1 MMQKHAGHGT
11 GRPENPVRRKQP
23 AHVGDVHEVFP
34 PGNVPSEQVD
44 DLVVLLDGMD
54 MDDLDR
60 EGAALPDAEC
70 GQLSA
75 EDVDGESLDE
85 IDQAEVAGVT
95 DPVKM
100 YLREMGAVSLLDRE
114 KEVQIAKRIED
125 GEREIREVVIHA
137 PFVVDDVISLAQR
150 LAANRL
156 SIREVISG
164 LEDCDAD
171 VDEACCRKQVIDMV
185 KQISRSQGNKKGLER
200 RLVNG
205 GGDKAQRARLAQ
217 KIEQERVNSIGL
229 LKALDLSKQQIAA
242 MVRRLR
248 AFSEGLERAEKEPAA
263 RARREAIKGVE
274 QESGLD
280 ARSLKSA
287 IRSVEEAEI
296 KVRVAKDEMLKANL
310 RLVVSLA
317 KKYTNRGLHFADLI
331 QEGNIGLIKAVDK
344 FEYQKGYKFSTY
356 ATWWIRQA
364 MTRAIA
370 DQARTIRVPVHMVE
384 TINKMIKASRRL
396 LQERGR
402 EPTPEEIAQKISLP
416 LHKVRS
422 ILQIAKEPV
431 SLQISIGDH
440 EDSSLS
446 DFIDD
451 KKTASPGEVAINYN
465 LQEETH
471 QILSALTAREEK
483 IVRMRFGIGEKSDH
497 TLEEVGQDFDVTRE
511 RIRQIENKALQ
522 KLRHPRRSKLLRT
535 FIER

>member
-1 MMQKHAGHGT
+1 MMQKHAGQGT
-11 GRPENPVRRKQP
+11 GRPVHAGKRKEP
-23 AHVGDVHEVFP
+23 ASAGDMHEVFP

-60 EGAALPDAEC
+60 EGALPDAEC

-137 PFVVDDVISLAQR
+137 PFVVDEVISLAQR

>member
-1 MMQKHAGHGT
+1 
-11 GRPENPVRRKQP
+11 
-23 AHVGDVHEVFP
+23 
-34 PGNVPSEQVD
+34 
-44 DLVVLLDGMD
+44 
-54 MDDLDR
+54 
-60 EGAALPDAEC
+60 
-70 GQLSA
+70 
-75 EDVDGESLDE
+75 
-85 IDQAEVAGVT
+85 
-95 DPVKM
+95 
-100 YLREMGAVSLLDRE
+100 
-114 KEVQIAKRIED
+114 
-125 GEREIREVVIHA
+125 
-137 PFVVDDVISLAQR
+137 
-150 LAANRL
+150 
-156 SIREVISG
+156 
-164 LEDCDAD
+164 
-171 VDEACCRKQVIDMV
+171 
-185 KQISRSQGNKKGLER
+185 
-200 RLVNG
+200 
-205 GGDKAQRARLAQ
+205 
-217 KIEQERVNSIGL
+217 
-229 LKALDLSKQQIAA
+229 LSKQQITA
-242 MVRRLR
+242 MMRRLK
-248 AFSEGLERAEKEPAA
+248 AFREGLERAEKEPAA

-287 IRSVEEAEI
+287 VRSVEEAEI

>member
-1 MMQKHAGHGT
+1 MMQKNAGQGA
-11 GRPENPVRRKQP
+11 GRTEHYSKKKAPLRADDIN
-23 AHVGDVHEVFP
+23 DMFP
-34 PGNVPSEQVD
+34 PGNIPSEQVD

-60 EGAALPDAEC
+60 EEALPGAES
-70 GQLSA
+70 GGLSA
-75 EDVDGESLDE
+75 DEAEGESLDE
-85 IDQAEVAGVT
+85 VDQAEVAGVI

-100 YLREMGAVSLLDRE
+100 YLREMGTVSLLDRE

-125 GEREIREVVIHA
+125 GERELREIIIHA
-137 PFVVDDVISLAQR
+137 PFVIAEVIALAQR
-150 LAANRL
+150 LAADRL
-156 SIREVISG
+156 SIREVVSG

-171 VDEACCRKQVIDMV
+171 VDEACYRKQVIDLV
-185 KQISRSQGNKKGLER
+185 KQISRSQANKKGLER
-200 RLVNG
+200 RLANG
-205 GGDKAQRARLAQ
+205 WGDRAKRAGLAE
-217 KIEQERVNSIGL
+217 KIEQERANIISL
-229 LKALDLSKQQIAA
+229 LKALDLSKQQIARMA
-242 MVRRLR
+242 RRLKD
-248 AFSEGLERAEKEPAA
+248 FHDCLERAERQSSR
-263 RARREAIKGVE
+263 RARQEAIRQVE
-274 QESGLD
+274 QESGFD

-287 IRSVEEAEI
+287 VRSVEEAEI
-296 KVRVAKDEMLKANL
+296 RVRVAKDEMLKANL

-331 QEGNIGLIKAVDK
+331 QEGNIGLIKAVEK

-416 LHKVRS
+416 LNKVRS

-440 EDSSLS
+440 EDSVLS

-451 KKTASPGEVAINYN
+451 KKTASPGDVAINFN

-471 QILSALTAREEK
+471 QILSALTPREEK
-483 IVRMRFGIGEKSDH
+483 ILRMRFGIGEKSDH
-497 TLEEVGQDFDVTRE
+497 TLEEVGQDFEVTRE
-511 RIRQIENKALQ
+511 RIRQIEGKALQ